1 MIENIKKYAYYI
13 IGVIVLLLLT
23 ANCVNNTISKLNGT
37 ISVYEKQLENR
48 TKNLKELK
56 EKAKKSA
63 DSLHSD
69 NKKKDIKITELK
81 NDNLAISYELAKLQ
95 KDKQDALNKAK
106 DFTYQQ
112 SAEYIAKTYNAP
124 KSVSY
129 TNTGVTLGDKVP
141 NKVVETIIEKA
152 SLEKKVELTECELEN
167 TKQVVSTLE
176 GKVENKDTEIAK
188 NAVVAKE
195 AEKTLKDALDL
206 NQTKDK
212 QISKL
217 KKGSFITKLIA
228 VGAFALGILIAK

>member
-1 MIENIKKYAYYI
+1 
-13 IGVIVLLLLT
+13 
-23 ANCVNNTISKLNGT
+23 
-37 ISVYEKQLENR
+37 
-48 TKNLKELK
+48 
-56 EKAKKSA
+56 
-63 DSLHSD
+63 
-69 NKKKDIKITELK
+69 
-81 NDNLAISYELAKLQ
+81 
-95 KDKQDALNKAK
+95 
-106 DFTYQQ
+106 
-112 SAEYIAKTYNAP
+112 
-124 KSVSY
+124 VSY